1 MSAIAILRQ
10 YPTMSRFDALHGII
24 HHQYDPDGARFIGS
38 MKSLGI
44 AAVPLGGD
52 LWLKNR

>member
-1 MSAIAILRQ
+1 MAILRQ